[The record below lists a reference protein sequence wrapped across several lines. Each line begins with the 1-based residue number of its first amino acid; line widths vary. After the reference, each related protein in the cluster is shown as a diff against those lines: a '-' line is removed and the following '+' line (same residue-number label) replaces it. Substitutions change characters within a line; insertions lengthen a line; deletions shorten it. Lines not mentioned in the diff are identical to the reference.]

1 MLNFTYDIPIKIYF
15 GKDQHKKIAA
25 HLKSYHNIL
34 LVYGQNSIKR
44 TGLYSTITKELE
56 KSNISYKELQG
67 VQPNPRISSVRKGI
81 TLCKDHHIDFILAV
95 GGGSTIDCSKAISA
109 GFYWKE
115 DPWTMFEHNN
125 ETHLKEALPLGC
137 ILTLSATGTEMNRN
151 AVITNQETQEKKA
164 IHVDCIRP
172 QFSILDPTLTYTVSA
187 HQTACGVVDTMSHIF
202 EQYFSNTKEAYLQD
216 RLAESLLTTTIHY
229 GPIAL
234 QQPHNYEARANL
246 MWAST
251 LALNGLLTYGK
262 ETDWATHGIEHALSA
277 ITDVTHAVG
286 LAILTPAWMRHV
298 LTEET
303 SEKFSE
309 YGRNVWNI
317 TEKDKFKAA
326 EQAIQHTQDYFTK
339 TLHMPKTLSD
349 INVKEDQL
357 EKIADKAVSNRA
369 IGRYKK
375 LNKPDILEILK
386 DAL

>member
-1 MLNFTYDIPIKIYF
+1 MLNFTYDIPTKIYF
-15 GKDQHKKIAA
+15 GKDQHKKIADY
-25 HLKSYHNIL
+25 LKSYHNIL
-34 LVYGQNSIKR
+34 LVYGQNSIKT
-44 TGLYSTITKELE
+44 TGLYSTITTELE
-56 KSNISYKELQG
+56 KNNIAYKELPG

-81 TLCKDHHIDFILAV
+81 QLCRDNNIDFILAV
-95 GGGSTIDCSKAISA
+95 GGGSTIDCAKTIAA

-125 ETHLKEALPLGC
+125 ESQIKKALPLGC

-151 AVITNQETQEKKA
+151 AVITNQDTQEKKA
-164 IHVDCIRP
+164 IHIDCIRP
-172 QFSILDPTLTYTVSA
+172 HFSILDPTLTYTVSA

-216 RLAESLLTTTIHY
+216 RLAESLLLTTIHY

-234 QQPHNYEARANL
+234 QQPTNYEARANL

-277 ITDVTHAVG
+277 ITDITHAVG
-286 LAILTPAWMRHV
+286 LGILTPAWMRHV
-298 LTEET
+298 LTEKT
-303 SEKFSE
+303 AEKFAE

-317 TEKDKFKAA
+317 TEEDNLKAA
-326 EQAIQHTQDYFTK
+326 QQAIKHTQDYFTK
-339 TLHMPKTLSD
+339 TLHMPKTLTD

-375 LNKPDILEILK
+375 LDKHNILEILK

>member
-1 MLNFTYDIPIKIYF
+1 MLDFTYDIPTKIYF
-15 GKDQHKKIAA
+15 GKHQHKKIAT

-34 LVYGQNSIKR
+34 LVYGKNSIKT
-44 TGLYSTITKELE
+44 TGLYDTIIKQLQQNTITYHELS
-56 KSNISYKELQG
+56 KI
-67 VQPNPRISSVRKGI
+67 QPNPRISSVRKGI
-81 TLCKDHHIDFILAV
+81 RLCKEHSIDFILAV
-95 GGGSTIDCSKAISA
+95 GGGSTIDCAKTIAA
-109 GFYWKE
+109 GVHWPK
-115 DPWTMFEHNN
+115 DPWTMFQDHN
-125 ETHLKEALPLGC
+125 ETHLKKALPIGC
-137 ILTLSATGTEMNRN
+137 VLTLSATGTEMNRN
-151 AVITNQETQEKKA
+151 AVITNQDTQEKKA
-164 IHVDCIRP
+164 IHTDIIRP

-216 RLAESLLTTTIHY
+216 RLAESLLLTTIHY
-229 GPIAL
+229 GPISL
-234 QQPHNYEARANL
+234 QDPHNYEARANL

-298 LTEET
+298 LAEDTLD
-303 SEKFSE
+303 KFAE
-309 YGRNVWNI
+309 YGQNVWNI
-317 TEKDKFKAA
+317 QEKDKFKAA

-339 TLHMPKTLSD
+339 TLNMPKTLTD
-349 INVKEDQL
+349 INVKEGQL
-357 EKIADKAVSNRA
+357 EEIADKAVSNRE

-375 LNKPDILEILK
+375 LNKNDILEILK